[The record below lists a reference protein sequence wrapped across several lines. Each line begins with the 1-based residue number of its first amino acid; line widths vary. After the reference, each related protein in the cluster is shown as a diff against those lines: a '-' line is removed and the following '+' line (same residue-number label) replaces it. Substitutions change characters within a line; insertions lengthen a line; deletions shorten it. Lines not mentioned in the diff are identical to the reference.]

1 MIDRK
6 RREFS
11 FVLLAIGLW
20 LIATPITYN
29 FYQIAF
35 YNDLICGA
43 LLVLFGL
50 IALVNLTSIY
60 FIPFLLI
67 GLWLHFAPLLF
78 WYPKSINYL
87 NDTLMG
93 TVVSII
99 AFGFLQKSEQQKEEY
114 SPSSWTHRVPTIFI
128 ALICWLLAR
137 YLDAYQLGY
146 IDKVWDP
153 FFKSG
158 TEKVLTSSVSKAFPI
173 PDAGLG
179 AYAYFL
185 EALLAWQG
193 GEDRWKNMP
202 WVVLLFGILA
212 FPVGITSIVLIILQP
227 LVVGSWCF
235 ICLLIAFLMLMI
247 VLLSIKEVIAVFRC
261 IKVQVV
267 QKKSIWKFIVFGDAT
282 MELPN
287 IK

>member
-1 MIDRK
+1 MIDQR

-20 LIATPITYN
+20 LIATPVTYN
-29 FYQIAF
+29 FCHVAF
-35 YNDLICGA
+35 YNDLTCGA
-43 LLVLFGL
+43 LLTLFGL
-50 IALVNLTSIY
+50 IALINPASIY

-78 WYPKSINYL
+78 WYQEIVSYL
-87 NDTLMG
+87 NDTLIG
-93 TVVSII
+93 TVVSTI

-114 SPSSWTHRVPTIFI
+114 SPSSWSHRVPTIFI
-128 ALICWLLAR
+128 ALVCWFLAR
-137 YLDAYQLGY
+137 YLDTYQLGY

-153 FFKSG
+153 FFKNG
-158 TEKVLTSSVSKAFPI
+158 TEKVLTSSVSRAFPI

-185 EALLAWQG
+185 ETLLAWQG

-202 WVVLLFGILA
+202 WVVLSFGILSL
-212 FPVGITSIVLIILQP
+212 PVGITSIVLIILQP
-227 LVVGSWCF
+227 LIVGSWCF
-235 ICLLIAFLMLMI
+235 ICLLIAFLMILI
-247 VLLSIKEVIAVFRC
+247 AFLSIKEVIAVLRC
-261 IKVQVV
+261 IKLQHV

-287 IK
+287 R